1 MVVLKN
7 VENNFKKGDKIERK
21 DGAQFSN
28 EQHVNTVSKILDG
41 DRIYMSES
49 GTYIEMDKVKL
60 VKRVNPIANL
70 ENRTENERP
79 DSEHYHTGGID
90 VWEFAKANFSYE
102 ALFGFHQINI
112 IKYLTRFGKK
122 NGRNIKDLEKAKAII
137 EELIK
142 MEKERAAND

>member
-1 MVVLKN
+1 MWITVVNYDYTYNNELFKESALKVGKPYLVVDDDEN
-7 VENNFKKGDKIERK
+7 HYFVEVVDRAKPVRVPRERC
-21 DGAQFSN
+21 
-28 EQHVNTVSKILDG
+28 EEV
-41 DRIYMSES
+41 
-49 GTYIEMDKVKL
+49 KV
-60 VKRVNPIANL
+60 PSNL
-70 ENRTENERP
+70 EHPPEVKRP

-90 VWEFAKANFSYE
+90 VWKFAKANFSYE

-142 MEKERAAND
+142 MEKEREGE

>member
-1 MVVLKN
+1 MVLRGKFIGEKYSYALDN
-7 VENNFKKGDKIERK
+7 GQSSTLKKGKVYEIHTISTSYCNVVVSDRNSYVHTPIELLEIIPS
-21 DGAQFSN
+21 AQ
-28 EQHVNTVSKILDG
+28 EAPP
-41 DRIYMSES
+41 E
-49 GTYIEMDKVKL
+49 VK
-60 VKRVNPIANL
+60 
-70 ENRTENERP
+70 RP

-90 VWEFAKANFSYE
+90 VWKFAKANFSYE

-142 MEKERAAND
+142 MEKERAESD